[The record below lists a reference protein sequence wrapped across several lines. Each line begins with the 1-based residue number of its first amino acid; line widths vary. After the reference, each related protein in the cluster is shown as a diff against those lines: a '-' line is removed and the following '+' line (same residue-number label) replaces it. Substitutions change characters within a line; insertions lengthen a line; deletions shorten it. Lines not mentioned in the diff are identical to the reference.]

1 MSYIIEIILHQ
12 DIEKEVN
19 FIDRNVYKK
28 FITRT
33 TRKYL
38 KENASNITE
47 IVDWLDVVKD
57 HFSQNLN
64 KVVKDN
70 D

>member
-1 MSYIIEIILHQ
+1 MSYTIEIILHQ

-19 FIDRNVYKK
+19 FIDRNENKK

-47 IVDWLDVVKD
+47 IVDWFDDVKD
-57 HFSQNLN
+57 HFSKNLN
-64 KVVKDN
+64 KGVEDN